1 MQRPAESS
9 GERDQWRATGRRR
22 RLVPFNECSS
32 PLVMVC
38 CLASGCRAGQL
49 EPTPYRPSRVNLDS
63 LRRNTVLVTELHTN
77 LVARRTRSVTNAA
90 CESGTGSI
98 ARSALGHQTGEV
110 QRSLLPQGEA

>member
-63 LRRNTVLVTELHTN
+63 LQPIHKGGFSRAMAVFSAE
-77 LVARRTRSVTNAA
+77 
-90 CESGTGSI
+90 GSPRG
-98 ARSALGHQTGEV
+98 AT
-110 QRSLLPQGEA
+110 